1 MAGPTV
7 VLDDIVLGE
16 STRWHDGRLFFSDW
30 GAGEIIVVTDGKRE
44 VVARLAGMPFCFDWL
59 PDGRMISTLGIDQ
72 RLITWSPAG
81 SSPAGSS
88 PAGSSPAG
96 SSSAGSSP
104 AGSSSAGSSS
114 AGSSSAGFSSVG
126 SSSAGESTT
135 YADLSGLGVVS
146 PWNDIAVSAGG
157 HTYVNNIGYDFPG
170 GEPRP
175 GFIALVTAAGEVRR
189 VPGDLLFPNGMAVT
203 ADDRTLIVA
212 ESHAGRLTAFD
223 IGPSGDLTNQRVWA
237 QLDGAAPDGICIDA
251 EGAVWYADVP
261 NQHCRRVR
269 EGGEILA
276 TVELDRGGFACA
288 LSTDGTLYAVTA
300 DFSNPEAMLHGL
312 HTGQLIATPVGIGG
326 IR

>member
-1 MAGPTV
+1 MAGLTV

-30 GAGEIIVVTDGKRE
+30 GAGEIIVVSDGKRE

-72 RLITWSPAG
+72 RLITWSAAGDPAG
-81 SSPAGSS
+81 EP
-88 PAGSSPAG
+88 
-96 SSSAGSSP
+96 
-104 AGSSSAGSSS
+104 
-114 AGSSSAGFSSVG
+114 
-126 SSSAGESTT
+126 TT
-135 YADLSGLGVVS
+135 CADLSGLDVVS
-146 PWNDIAVSAGG
+146 PWNDIAVSARG

-175 GFIALVTAAGEVRR
+175 GFVALVTPAGEVRR
-189 VPGDLLFPNGMAVT
+189 MPGDLGFPNGMAVT

-237 QLDGAAPDGICIDA
+237 PLDGAAPDGICIDA

-276 TVELDRGGFACA
+276 TVDLDRGGFACA
-288 LSTDGTLYAVTA
+288 LSPDGTLYAVTA

-312 HTGQLIATPVGIGG
+312 HTGQLVSVPVGVGG

>member
-1 MAGPTV
+1 MAELTV

-30 GAGEIIVVTDGKRE
+30 GAGEIIAVTDGARE
-44 VVARLAGMPFCFDWL
+44 VVARLEGMPFCFDWL

-72 RLITWSPAG
+72 RLITWPAAG
-81 SSPAGSS
+81 SSPAGE
-88 PAGSSPAG
+88 P
-96 SSSAGSSP
+96 
-104 AGSSSAGSSS
+104 
-114 AGSSSAGFSSVG
+114 
-126 SSSAGESTT
+126 TT
-135 YADLSGLGVVS
+135 YADLSGLDVVS
-146 PWNDIAVSAGG
+146 PWNDIAVSARG

-170 GEPRP
+170 GEPKP
-175 GFIALVTAAGEVRR
+175 GFVALVTAAGEVRR
-189 VPGDLLFPNGMAVT
+189 MPGDLLFPNGMAVT

-212 ESHAGRLTAFD
+212 ESNAGRFTAFD
-223 IGPSGDLTNQRVWA
+223 IGPDGDLTNQRVWA

-288 LSTDGTLYAVTA
+288 LSPDGTLYAVTA

-312 HTGQLIATPVGIGG
+312 HTGQLVAARVGVGG